1 MKNNQL
7 TAMLVGLLFL
17 STLGSIAL
25 IMKYNSSFRDGQ
37 RLDPALKEI
46 NEIQRITGLLANET
60 VEYSKTTKNP
70 DMARL
75 LQSINTAKPAAAAK
89 PATK

>member
-25 IMKYNSSFRDGQ
+25 IYKYNSTFRNGQ
-37 RLDPALKEI
+37 RLEPMLKEI
-46 NEIQRITGLLANET
+46 SDIEKIMSMLSNDT

-70 DMARL
+70 DMAHL
-75 LQSINTAKPAAAAK
+75 LQTLSTPKTAVK

>member
-1 MKNNQL
+1 MTNNQL
-7 TAMLVGLLFL
+7 IAILVGLLFL
-17 STLGSIAL
+17 STLWSISL
-25 IMKYNSSFRDGQ
+25 IYTYNTRFHEGQ
-37 RLDPALKEI
+37 RLEPMLKEI
-46 NEIQRITGLLANET
+46 GEIEKVMAMLSNDT

-75 LQSINTAKPAAAAK
+75 LQTLATPKTAAK

>member
-25 IMKYNSSFRDGQ
+25 IYKYNSTFRNGQ
-37 RLDPALKEI
+37 RLEPMLKEI
-46 NEIQRITGLLANET
+46 GEIEKIMTMLSNDT
-60 VEYSKTTKNP
+60 VEYSKATKNP

-75 LQSINTAKPAAAAK
+75 LQTLSTPRTAAK